1 MSLID
6 ICLMVMARFCNLSW
20 RCHHIQQYACTK
32 CKLVLGSS
40 NLSDKE
46 KRNTMGKCIWKSW
59 WYTICLAHGV
69 VFCSWNSSTNLPKCF
84 RYWLVYFE
92 NFNSGTKS
100 GFPCIESHAMDT
112 VRYEI
117 YSCLYLWLKGKKK
130 TLRIQNFFR
139 YVITRSS
146 SSSSSSMICRVISR

>member
-1 MSLID
+1 MRDFFLWWVWYMFD
-6 ICLMVMARFCNLSW
+6 VMARFCNLSW

-40 NLSDKE
+40 NLSNKE

-84 RYWLVYFE
+84 RYRLVYYE
-92 NFNSGTKS
+92 IFNSGTKS

-112 VRYEI
+112 VSYEI
-117 YSCLYLWLKGKKK
+117 YSCLYLWLPSKVFG
-130 TLRIQNFFR
+130 
-139 YVITRSS
+139 
-146 SSSSSSMICRVISR
+146 ISKAKIHYIELQENSHKN